1 MPGWNHSGE
10 ADTSTGP
17 LLVFD
22 GGCPFCRHFAEF
34 SELRSGIAGLQIV
47 DGRSHHALRRH
58 LASLGYPLAQGA
70 VVLDGDRLLHG
81 AAAIQWLCAQM
92 QPSAGLLR
100 VLALL
105 MGDQHRADQL
115 YPLLLLARRAALGLR
130 GLPVD
135 PDAAT
140 QPTAP

>member
-1 MPGWNHSGE
+1 MPVSSQSGDP
-10 ADTSTGP
+10 DTSTGP
-17 LLVFD
+17 VLVFD
-22 GGCPFCRHFAEF
+22 GGCPFCRHFAER
-34 SELRSGIAGLQIV
+34 SELHSGIAGLQIV
-47 DGRSHHALRRH
+47 DGRSDDALRRH

-70 VVLDGDRLLHG
+70 LVLDGDRVFHG

-115 YPLLLLARRAALGLR
+115 YPLLLLARRAALGIK

-135 PDAAT
+135 PDASA
-140 QPTAP
+140 QPTRP